1 MQSACCARKLPGR
14 PGLFQNFLQACAST
28 ELFLKFVGLGSF
40 VAELGQFC
48 AFLEAVNAQTRK
60 ECFEIF
66 VDHLGDVGKEGDGT
80 IAE

>member
-1 MQSACCARKLPGR
+1 MQESCLEGR
-14 PGLFQNFLQACAST
+14 AQNFLQASAST
-28 ELFLKFVGLGSF
+28 KLVLQFVGLGSF

-48 AFLEAVNAQTRK
+48 AFFEAVNAQTRK

-66 VDHLGDVGKEGDGT
+66 VDHLGDVGTEGDGT